1 MVGAI
6 FDHEAG
12 NPELP
17 SRMKLVSPTCR
28 FQGRRPDGIV
38 RIAPDCGTLETL
50 TELRGVIM
58 GFL

>member
-1 MVGAI
+1 MTAI

-17 SRMKLVSPTCR
+17 SRMKLVLPTCR
-28 FQGRRPDGIV
+28 FQARRPDNAV
-38 RIAPDCGTLETL
+38 RIALDCGTFETP

-58 GFL
+58 VFM